1 MDNQQLIEL
10 WKAEAARPFQGWDF
24 SYLQGRYSEDP
35 LPWSYEAEVRA
46 LLKTADAV
54 LDMGTGG
61 GEKLLEF
68 RDALP
73 TRTFATEGYPPNFP
87 IAQANLAP
95 HGITVVRYDSETDNR
110 MPFEDGTFDLILNR
124 HESFD
129 APDVFRA
136 LRPGGVFLTQQVDGR
151 DLGDLYAIFNYS
163 LNYPHVTLA
172 NCRQSLES
180 AGLVVEH
187 AYDWLGKASFTDV
200 AALVYFL
207 RAILPDHFSVDRH
220 LPQLLELHQQPKP
233 LQFSIRRF
241 LLQAR
246 KPVD

>member
-10 WKAEAARPFQGWDF
+10 WKTEAARPFQGWDF
-24 SYLQGRYSEDP
+24 SYLQGRYSEEP
-35 LPWSYEAEVRA
+35 LSWSYETEVRA

-73 TRTFATEGYPPNFP
+73 PNTVATEGYPPNFP

-95 HGITVVRYDSETDNR
+95 HGISVVRYDSETDSR
-110 MPFEDGTFDLILNR
+110 MPFDDGTFDLILNR

-129 APDVFRA
+129 APEVFRV

-151 DLGDLYAIFNYS
+151 DMADLYAIFNYV
-163 LNYPHVTLA
+163 LNYPHITLA
-172 NCRQSLES
+172 NCRQSLEA
-180 AGLVVEH
+180 AGLVVER
-187 AYDWLGKASFTDV
+187 ADDWLGKVNFTDV

-207 RAILPDHFSVDRH
+207 RAIIPDYFSVERF
-220 LPQLLELHQQPKP
+220 LPQLFELHQQPKP

-246 KPVD
+246 KPL